1 MVRFWNQMGRHGFG
15 VLAGLLARL
24 VFPSEHF
31 LAKPLLLG
39 LVLFGLNLPVALGL
53 HAIMWATGVSAPA
66 APPADADPASAFL
79 LTTLVAPMGETAAMV
94 LLYELLHALL
104 RQNALVPG
112 LVIAALGGLAHG
124 PRGLPAISAAFA
136 FGLFAYEYGVYR
148 RVFGAAGGSVA
159 VFVTHATNNTVGAT
173 IVFAL
178 ARWGSS

>member
-1 MVRFWNQMGRHGFG
+1 MVRFWTQTGRHGFG
-15 VLAGLLARL
+15 VLAGILARL
-24 VFPSEHF
+24 VFPSKHF
-31 LAKPLLLG
+31 LTKPLLLG
-39 LVLFGLNLPVALGL
+39 LVLFGFSLPVVLGL
-53 HAIMWATGVSAPA
+53 HAIIWATGVGASA
-66 APPADADPASAFL
+66 APPADADPVSGFL
-79 LTTLVAPMGETAAMV
+79 LTTLVAPMAETAAMV

-124 PRGLPAISAAFA
+124 SRGLLAISAALA
-136 FGLFAYEYGVYR
+136 FGLFAYEYVVYR

-178 ARWGSS
+178 TRWGSS